1 MLVYSKLVGIS
12 GLVIGLD
19 LELNLPKW
27 GSETCKTN
35 SKSKTSKFTV
45 SGLLKDSPHIGVIFK
60 GKSEPE
66 LE

>member
-19 LELNLPKW
+19 MELNLPKW

-35 SKSKTSKFTV
+35 SKSKNKQVHSFRLAE
-45 SGLLKDSPHIGVIFK
+45 GLTTHRCYF
-60 GKSEPE
+60 
-66 LE
+66 